1 LQPGLD
7 PEHVTVGV
15 GPELGHVAPGEEVG
29 DLLNRRDEGA
39 NAIDDRH
46 VVLDEGRDADAA
58 PRGRVSGTFRPRVE
72 VPIHADAS
80 QVRGDDVDVAR
91 SVSRH
96 LLPVNHRLVVNV
108 RLTKEGKLGSAF
120 NSINID

>member
-15 GPELGHVAPGEEVG
+15 GPKLGHVAPGEEVG

-39 NAIDDRH
+39 NAVDDSH
-46 VVLDEGRDADAA
+46 VVLDEGRDVDAA
-58 PRGRVSGTFRPRVE
+58 PRGRVSGTFRPAE
-72 VPIHADAS
+72 AVPIHADAS

-91 SVSRH
+91 SVGRH

-108 RLTKEGKLGSAF
+108 RLTKEGKLGPAF